1 MRTVLVAWFAVLIVA
16 SSASATVW
24 TSKVTVNGG
33 TRTLVALGEKPA
45 DLFPACRCAV
55 GQWKLSKGGE
65 TATHFS
71 GKLGSP
77 AFNYARAGKAVTSL
91 TIKIRKTREIM
102 GVHKD
107 HRDVL
112 HGILRG
118 TGPLVVREMKGGDY
132 EVVGF
137 ATEPITKLFTT
148 YKAWR
153 APDDKPPALIDPTP
167 VVDPSADA
175 VALAKLINDYRAS
188 KKLPRLAIS
197 PKLTKVAEAH
207 VRDLEV
213 NKPVTESCNM
223 HSWSKQ
229 KGWTGC
235 CYDSSKE
242 AAKCMWVKPKEIAGY
257 AGNGYEIA
265 ANASGITPAKAL
277 ELWQKSSAHHV
288 VMING
293 GIWKKPWGAMGVA
306 ISGDHAVAWFGEETD
321 K

>member
-1 MRTVLVAWFAVLIVA
+1 MRAVLVALALLVGLR
-16 SSASATVW
+16 SASATVW
-24 TSKVTVNGG
+24 TSKLAVNGKEH
-33 TRTLVALGEKPA
+33 TLVAIGEKPGV
-45 DLFPACRCAV
+45 LFPACRCVV
-55 GQWKLSKGGE
+55 GTWTLGKSGE
-65 TATHFS
+65 TGTGFS
-71 GKLGSP
+71 GTLTDL
-77 AFNYARAGKAVTSL
+77 AFNYKRTGKAVTSL
-91 TIKIRKTREIM
+91 TIRIRKTRDIM

-107 HRDVL
+107 HRVAL

-118 TGPLVVREMKGGDY
+118 TGHLILREVKGGDY
-132 EVVGF
+132 EVAAF
-137 ATEPITKLFTT
+137 ATGPMNKLFAT
-148 YKAWR
+148 YKDWR
-153 APDDKPPALIDPTP
+153 APEDKAPALTDPTP
-167 VVDPSADA
+167 VIDPAADA

-188 KKLPRLAIS
+188 RKLPRVAIS
-197 PKLTKVAEAH
+197 PKLTRVAEAH
-207 VRDLEV
+207 VRDLGTKYVASE
-213 NKPVTESCNM
+213 TCNM

-277 ELWQKSSAHHV
+277 ELWQKSSAHHA
-288 VMING
+288 VMINE

-306 ISGDHAVAWFGEETD
+306 IDGDYAVAWFGEQAD